1 MADRDITLNHCA
13 AAAASIDSDHVHA
26 CRITYTPG
34 GHPAYHG
41 CDQCGHHWPTSRA
54 VLEARDAGY
63 EPPELHVLTLGKV
76 LEELTTLTA
85 RVAALEELREEL
97 TTLTARVAALD
108 ELIRRHSSG
117 AASGFVARLIRE
129 HTSGGH

>member
-85 RVAALEELREEL
+85 RVAALEEL
-97 TTLTARVAALD
+97 
-108 ELIRRHSSG
+108 IRRHSSG